1 MKTFRDSFEENYMAY
16 EEPCGNRKGFRI
28 RYEYVGKWYVYRLD
42 KTEKQRYKRIL
53 GVMCILGTV
62 CFAAAALK
70 NCGLNYSSYPTLFAG
85 LSLAAFLFQW
95 LGVVKF
101 IFSKDKITSHSFDE
115 MNTILR
121 IVPCV
126 NAFLLLGAALSCVFI
141 GLRNGNFTDVLTVPL
156 FYFFSGVCSFLIT
169 FFYRALPYEKQEN
182 TAWDDGSKK
191 FIRM

>member
-16 EEPCGNRKGFRI
+16 EEPCGNRRGFRI
-28 RYEYVGKWYVYRLD
+28 RYAYIGKWYVYRLN
-42 KTEKQRYKRIL
+42 KAEKQRYK
-53 GVMCILGTV
+53 CILGMLCTLGTV
-62 CFAAAALK
+62 SYAMAALK
-70 NCGLNYSSYPTLFAG
+70 NCTLNYSSYPALFSG

-95 LGVVKF
+95 IGVVKF
-101 IFSKDKITSHSFDE
+101 IFSKEKIKSNSFDE

-126 NAFLLLGAALSCVFI
+126 NALLLLGAALSCVF
-141 GLRNGNFTDVLTVPL
+141 LVFRNGISTAMLAVPL

-169 FFYRALPYEKQEN
+169 FFYRALPYEVREN
-182 TAWDDGSKK
+182 KAWDDGSKK